1 MKNNLNPRGRGKNNY
16 KAIKQAAAFAGKSS
30 SGRSILAA
38 VGVILLLI
46 SLFFFLNEKFFGI
59 KGIPTLKDLYE
70 GAGMGSGVVSAAEGT
85 AEVHFI
91 DVGQGDCELIRT
103 NNKTVL
109 IDCGERD
116 CYREVIGYIEKLG
129 IKRLDYVVV
138 SHPHS
143 DHMGGMSYILDNFD
157 IGTVIMPNIKKELTP
172 TSNAFKRL
180 LESIGENGIEVEYA
194 KAGTSYPLDDG
205 EFTLLSPVKDYDDLN
220 NYSVTV
226 RFSHGKNSFLF
237 TGDTEKE
244 AESDILDSGA
254 NVSANVLKVAHH
266 GSSTSTRK
274 EFLKAVDPA
283 YAVIEVGE
291 GNDYGHPHKEI
302 LKRLEKADIVVYR
315 TDIFGS
321 IVFVSN
327 GNDLEITS
335 EKE

>member
-1 MKNNLNPRGRGKNNY
+1 M
-16 KAIKQAAAFAGKSS
+16 
-30 SGRSILAA
+30 
-38 VGVILLLI
+38 
-46 SLFFFLNEKFFGI
+46 
-59 KGIPTLKDLYE
+59 
-70 GAGMGSGVVSAAEGT
+70 
-85 AEVHFI
+85 HFI

-226 RFSHGKNSFLF
+226 RFSHGENSFLF

-244 AESDILDSGA
+244 SESDILDSGA
-254 NVSANVLKVAHH
+254 NVSADVLKVAHH